1 MDAVSTLDTQ
11 SDSLRSVGLK
21 KLARQQQ
28 EILDVVVA
36 CCESLT
42 GDMSLV
48 EIQDAYERIHER
60 RIDVSRVS
68 ARVSNMVAGGRL
80 LRRTETRPCS
90 ITGRMVHPVFPPQK
104 QARLVA

>member
-11 SDSLRSVGLK
+11 SDSLRAVGLK

-36 CCESLT
+36 CCEPLT

-68 ARVSNMVAGGRL
+68 ARV
-80 LRRTETRPCS
+80 
-90 ITGRMVHPVFPPQK
+90 
-104 QARLVA
+104 

>member
-1 MDAVSTLDTQ
+1 MQVNTLDTQ
-11 SDSLRSVGLK
+11 SASLQAVGLK

-36 CCESLT
+36 CCDSF

-48 EIQDAYERIHER
+48 EIQDAYERINGR

-68 ARVSNMVAGGRL
+68 ARVSNMIAGGRL

-90 ITGRMVHPVFPPQK
+90 KTGRMVHPVFPPQK

>member
-1 MDAVSTLDTQ
+1 MQVSTLDTQ
-11 SDSLRSVGLK
+11 SASLQAVGLK

-48 EIQDAYERIHER
+48 EIQDAYERINGR

-68 ARVSNMVAGGRL
+68 ARVSNLVAAGRL
-80 LRRTETRPCS
+80 GRREDTRPCS
-90 ITGRMVHPVFPPQK
+90 KTGRPIHPVFPPQK